1 MEASSVAE
9 SMSRSTEFRN
19 TEKNDGSSLFPD
31 LGGLLTDLSC
41 TEDPVRKLDIA
52 KQICH
57 AVNVPSYLELKILQQ
72 LGLSNRK
79 GSTAPQLADVLLAG
93 AVQELQ
99 RNTEKSAQHRIDV
112 CTRTSSSAS
121 DGSNRQIHA
130 SVICQ
135 NSRIGRVYSPQL
147 IETPTTLENLRRL
160 TRAVDLQSPILVQG
174 EVGCGK
180 SFLIRELAKSMG
192 QESTL
197 VELHLDDQTDSK
209 TLLGAY
215 VCSDVPG
222 ELLWQPGVIT
232 QAALS
237 GRWLIIEDIDK
248 TPLEVA
254 AALSSLLERRRL
266 YLPER
271 GREVPVHNDF
281 RLFGTRSLSSSS
293 VSSQRF
299 SNKKSG
305 KDYSNPNSASNVAA
319 VAAAA
324 AANHSMLTAQLV
336 IPALRHFS
344 YFWHFVT
351 MDLPGSEEIRHIVSS
366 RFPMLLPGTY
376 SNNDLTQP

>member
-1 MEASSVAE
+1 MEASSIARTMIESAVSNNAE
-9 SMSRSTEFRN
+9 N
-19 TEKNDGSSLFPD
+19 NDTNSLFPD
-31 LGGLLTDLSC
+31 LGRLLTNLSH

-52 KQICH
+52 KQICR

-72 LGLSNRK
+72 LDLSNGK
-79 GSTAPQLADVLLAG
+79 GSSVPPLADVLLASTI
-93 AVQELQ
+93 QELQ
-99 RNTEKSAQHRIDV
+99 RNTGKSAQHRIDV
-112 CTRTSSSAS
+112 CTRSSSIGP
-121 DGSNRQIHA
+121 DGSNRQVHA
-130 SVICQ
+130 SAISQ
-135 NSRIGRVYSPQL
+135 NSRIGRCQYSPQL

-266 YLPER
+266 YLPEK
-271 GREVPVHNDF
+271 GREVSVHNDF

-293 VSSQRF
+293 IGSQKYN
-299 SNKKSG
+299 NKKNG
-305 KDYSNPNSASNVAA
+305 KDTNSTVLNTT
-319 VAAAA
+319 AAAA
-324 AANHSMLTAQLV
+324 TATAAIHHSLLNAQLMV
-336 IPALRHFS
+336 PALRHFS

-351 MDLPGSEEIRHIVSS
+351 MDLPGSDEIRHIVSS
-366 RFPMLLPGTY
+366 RFPMLLPGII
-376 SNNDLTQP
+376 

>member
-1 MEASSVAE
+1 MEATSVAR
-9 SMSRSTEFRN
+9 SMSESIEFSDAEN
-19 TEKNDGSSLFPD
+19 NDKSLFPD
-31 LGGLLTDLSC
+31 LGGLLTNLSS

-52 KQICH
+52 KQICR

-72 LGLSNRK
+72 LDLSSSK
-79 GSTAPQLADVLLAG
+79 GSTPTQLADVLLAG
-93 AVQELQ
+93 AIQELQ

-112 CTRTSSSAS
+112 CTRSSSVAS
-121 DGSNRQIHA
+121 DGSSRPVHA

-135 NSRIGRVYSPQL
+135 NSRIGNVYSPQL

-192 QESTL
+192 QDSTL

-266 YLPER
+266 YLPEK
-271 GREVPVHNDF
+271 GREVPVHSDF

-293 VSSQRF
+293 SSQQQRIT
-299 SNKKSG
+299 SKKSG
-305 KDYSNPNSASNVAA
+305 KDHSNSNSGSAA
-319 VAAAA
+319 AAAAA
-324 AANHSMLTAQLV
+324 AANHSMLNAQLV
-336 IPALRHFS
+336 VPALRHFS

-376 SNNDLTQP
+376 SNHHLT

>member
-1 MEASSVAE
+1 MTESSDSNSAE
-9 SMSRSTEFRN
+9 N
-19 TEKNDGSSLFPD
+19 NDKNSLFPD
-31 LGGLLTDLSC
+31 LGGLLSNLSR
-41 TEDPVRKLDIA
+41 TEDPVHKLDIA
-52 KQICH
+52 KQICR

-72 LGLSNRK
+72 LDLCDGK
-79 GSTAPQLADVLLAG
+79 GSSVPPLADVLLAG
-93 AVQELQ
+93 TIQELQ
-99 RNTEKSAQHRIDV
+99 RNTEKSAQHRIDE
-112 CTRTSSSAS
+112 CTRSKRIGS
-121 DGSNRQIHA
+121 DGSNRQVHA
-130 SVICQ
+130 STINQ
-135 NSRIGRVYSPQL
+135 NSRIGRQYSPQL

-180 SFLIRELAKSMG
+180 SFLIRELAKSMD

-266 YLPER
+266 YLPEK
-271 GREVPVHNDF
+271 GREVSVHNDF
-281 RLFGTRSLSSSS
+281 RLFGTRSLPSSSMG
-293 VSSQRF
+293 SQKNT
-299 SNKKSG
+299 NKKNG
-305 KDYSNPNSASNVAA
+305 KDNSNSSILNTTA
-319 VAAAA
+319 VVTTTTAV
-324 AANHSMLTAQLV
+324 NHSQLNAQLV
-336 IPALRHFS
+336 VPALRHFS

-351 MDLPGSEEIRHIVSS
+351 MDIPGNDEIRHIVSS
-366 RFPMLLPGTY
+366 RFPMLLPGSSYHHTHIR
-376 SNNDLTQP
+376 SFNSSSP